1 MRIQNITRSTEL
13 ASSAK
18 EVRGFFGRLAGL
30 INKKKLAKDE
40 GLIIY
45 RCSAVHTMW
54 MKYPIDIVFVDS
66 QLRIRKLIRHL
77 KPWSFSPL
85 VMSACIAIELPVETI
100 NRSLTEMGDQLS
112 FSNSKSTA

>member
-1 MRIQNITRSTEL
+1 MRIQNITRCTEL

-18 EVRGFFGRLAGL
+18 EARDFLGRLVGL

-45 RCSAVHTMW
+45 RCSAIHTMW
-54 MKYPIDIVFVDS
+54 MKYPIDIVFADR
-66 QLRIRKLIRHL
+66 QLRIRKLVRHL

-85 VMSACIAIELPVETI
+85 VMSACIAIELPVGTI
-100 NRSLTEMGDQLS
+100 GRSLTEMGDQLS
-112 FSNSKSTA
+112 FSNSKLTT